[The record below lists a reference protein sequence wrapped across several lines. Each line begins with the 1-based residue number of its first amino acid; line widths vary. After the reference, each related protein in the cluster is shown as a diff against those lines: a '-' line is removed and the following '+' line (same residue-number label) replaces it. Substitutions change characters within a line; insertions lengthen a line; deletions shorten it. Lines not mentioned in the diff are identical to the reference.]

1 LQFEQIEQVF
11 AVNGSRVR
19 NSVKK
24 LLSVRAF
31 LVQEVS
37 DHRASK
43 LLNLDEFTISDLIR
57 NEAVATESFRLFV
70 VTMILN
76 R

>member
-1 LQFEQIEQVF
+1 M
-11 AVNGSRVR
+11 NGSRVR

-37 DHRASK
+37 DHWASK

-57 NEAVATESFRLFV
+57 NEAVATEIFRLFV